1 MDLIDLKRKIE
12 NNDYSRV
19 DSMKLR
25 FVEKRERSYTSY
37 IPEITGNL
45 RREIANMYSRI
56 LTLDFFQNTQVPY
69 NEIGKEEDTLEIA
82 ELEIANI
89 NTVIEAISEQQN
101 VAQDLSEMELDD
113 INFYVVEILINNE
126 KVFLFR
132 RFNKQKKLRKGIR
145 GQFTGNGFV
154 QLEAEVIGLDNEID
168 IIVFSNEALIVNR
181 FSLQTIFDLS
191 DYFMGKSDQA
201 MGVIGGYN
209 KINNFDSFR
218 IDCMNDGTA
227 IKRLTK
233 IINTPNLIQG
243 FFSNINNLPMV
254 IIDASLTIT
263 TDETGNIDYN
273 GTREERTQ
281 ILSCIAD
288 KYYITLLQG
297 VVGEDKLK

>member
-1 MDLIDLKRKIE
+1 MDLLDLKRKIE

-37 IPEITGNL
+37 IPEISGTL
-45 RREIANMYSRI
+45 RTEIANMYSRI
-56 LTLDFFQNTQVPY
+56 LNFDFFQNTQVPY

-201 MGVIGGYN
+201 MGVIEGYN

-254 IIDASLTIT
+254 ITDASLTIT

-297 VVGEDKLK
+297 VIGEDKLK